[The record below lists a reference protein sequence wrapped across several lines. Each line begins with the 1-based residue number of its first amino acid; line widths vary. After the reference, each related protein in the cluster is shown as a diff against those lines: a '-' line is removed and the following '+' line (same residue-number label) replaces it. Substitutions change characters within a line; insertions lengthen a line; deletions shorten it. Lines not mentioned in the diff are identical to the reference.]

1 MVSDFQSMALS
12 VNDAPLQKRVAYA
25 EKMRKAKESKE
36 NYVELETSEMNNA
49 GGSLLS

>member
-1 MVSDFQSMALS
+1 ML
-12 VNDAPLQKRVAYA
+12 LCHLRTR
-25 EKMRKAKESKE
+25 KMRKAKESKE